1 MIFTLFISVVIIQ
14 RLFEVI
20 IARRN
25 EIWMKQQG
33 ALEYGQNHYKYMVLM
48 HISFFVV
55 LIVEV
60 VALERELS
68 IWWPLYITI
77 FLLLQIVRIWVISV
91 LGKYWNTKI
100 IVLPGIEVVH
110 NGPFKWLKHPNYLIV
125 TLELLVIPLLFQA
138 YICAVIFFLLNQLM
152 LAIRIPVEERALK
165 QHTNYS

>member
-20 IARRN
+20 IECRN
-25 EIWMKQQG
+25 EIWMKHLG
-33 ALEYGQNHYKYMVLM
+33 AMEYGQNYYKYIVLM

-110 NGPFKWLKHPNYLIV
+110 NGPFKWLDRKSV
-125 TLELLVIPLLFQA
+125 V
-138 YICAVIFFLLNQLM
+138 
-152 LAIRIPVEERALK
+152 
-165 QHTNYS
+165 